1 MVITFLC
8 SSLETCIP
16 FFGKETNNNNNNKTV
31 RLSRA
36 MHDSRSTPCMRL
48 SGRKPNC
55 PRFFTTVAVCL
66 ALDFFYADDACRLS
80 NSLNLIYDL
89 LALTMKIKKC
99 TKNVN
104 PIHHSPRWRVQLCKT
119 IWRLLSCIAAGCRTA
134 GAKY

>member
-66 ALDFFYADDACRLS
+66 ALDFFMLMMPVGGPI
-80 NSLNLIYDL
+80 LLILYMTFWL
-89 LALTMKIKKC
+89 L
-99 TKNVN
+99 
-104 PIHHSPRWRVQLCKT
+104 Q
-119 IWRLLSCIAAGCRTA
+119 
-134 GAKY
+134 